1 MARDH
6 HQKTRGKNHLL
17 RKKAFSKGCD
27 RILIITEG
35 EKTEPHYF
43 DEIRKYYRL
52 STASIEIMQSKYG
65 TTPQQV
71 VNFAVDRCKEAKEYE
86 AVYCV
91 FDRDD
96 HPNFLNALF
105 SANSHDRKY
114 KNDNNELI
122 NFYAVQSIPCFELWL
137 LLHFVSVRSYIH
149 RDEVVRQLKKDSHIP
164 NYTKGGN
171 GYFNITKD
179 RLEVAYKN
187 ADLLAANDP
196 LETEKNTENPYTSVG
211 KLVKILTSLN
221 AHLQT

>member
-6 HQKTRGKNHLL
+6 HQKTRKKNNLL
-17 RKKAFSKGCD
+17 RKKAFSRGCD

-43 DEIRKYYRL
+43 NEIRKYYRL
-52 STASIEIMQSKYG
+52 STASIEIMQSRYG

-71 VNFAVDRCKEAKEYE
+71 VDFAADRCKETKEYE

-105 SANSHDRKY
+105 SAQSHNRRY

-122 NFYAVQSIPCFELWL
+122 SFYAVPSIPCFELWL
-137 LLHFVSVRSYIH
+137 LLHFVSVSAYVH
-149 RDEVVRQLKKDSHIP
+149 RDEVGRQLKKDDNIP
-164 NYTKGGN
+164 KYTKGGS

-187 ADLLAANDP
+187 ADLLATNDP
-196 LETEKNTENPYTSVG
+196 LKRGKNTDKPYTSVG

-221 AHLQT
+221 THLQK